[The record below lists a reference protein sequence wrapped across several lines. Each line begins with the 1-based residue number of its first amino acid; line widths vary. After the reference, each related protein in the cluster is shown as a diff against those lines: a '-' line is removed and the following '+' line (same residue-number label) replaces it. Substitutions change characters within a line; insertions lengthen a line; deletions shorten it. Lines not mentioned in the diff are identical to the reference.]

1 VLEVVAVGRT
11 VELVLG
17 GCLVR
22 GLESLSECL
31 C

>member
-11 VELVLG
+11 IKFVLG

-22 GLESLSECL
+22 GLESISECL